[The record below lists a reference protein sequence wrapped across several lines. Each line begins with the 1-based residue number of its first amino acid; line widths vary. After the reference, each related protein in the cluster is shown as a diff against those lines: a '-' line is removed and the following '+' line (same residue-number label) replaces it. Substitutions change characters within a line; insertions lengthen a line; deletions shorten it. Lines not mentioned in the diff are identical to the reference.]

1 MSAIEECAP
10 SPENCAE
17 CPKAATCE
25 TALKNLS
32 LDAPAADE
40 APGVS
45 SPEKTA
51 EPEAISPER
60 TGKDKKTRRRR
71 GNNKKPEAAPAAEAE
86 AAPAAPVDVKAL
98 LAKRGKA
105 GPKKTKKLSDA
116 QKAVLSDAQ
125 NKTSAAKGGK
135 RLSGKAHSEA
145 TYASGANGWAC

>member
-1 MSAIEECAP
+1 MSAIDECAP

-71 GNNKKPEAAPAAEAE
+71 GNKKPDAAPAAEAE

-135 RLSGKAHSEA
+135 RLSGKAYSEA

>member
-17 CPKAATCE
+17 CPKAATYE

-32 LDAPAADE
+32 LDAPDE

-71 GNNKKPEAAPAAEAE
+71 GNKKPDAPPAARRPISSTMRRASFSHGVS
-86 AAPAAPVDVKAL
+86 PS
-98 LAKRGKA
+98 AKR
-105 GPKKTKKLSDA
+105 P
-116 QKAVLSDAQ
+116 
-125 NKTSAAKGGK
+125 
-135 RLSGKAHSEA
+135 HA
-145 TYASGANGWAC
+145 TRPVGRVRRRC

>member
-32 LDAPAADE
+32 LDAPDE

-51 EPEAISPER
+51 EPEMVSPER
-60 TGKDKKTRRRR
+60 TGKDKKSRRRR
-71 GNNKKPEAAPAAEAE
+71 GNKKPDAP
-86 AAPAAPVDVKAL
+86 PAAPVDVKAL

-125 NKTSAAKGGK
+125 NKTSSAKGGK
-135 RLSGKAHSEA
+135 RLSGKAYSEA